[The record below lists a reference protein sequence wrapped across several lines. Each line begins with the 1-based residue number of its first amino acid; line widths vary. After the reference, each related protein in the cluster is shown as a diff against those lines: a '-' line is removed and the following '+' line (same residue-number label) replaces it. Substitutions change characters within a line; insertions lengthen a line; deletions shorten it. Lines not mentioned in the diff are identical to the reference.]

1 MRIGAPSPKF
11 FYQNP
16 IWCAAMPA
24 KIPAGRFGAL
34 DDPIGATL
42 LVCSDAAR
50 YVIGQLLSIDGGDM
64 ASI

>member
-1 MRIGAPSPKF
+1 
-11 FYQNP
+11 
-16 IWCAAMPA
+16 MPA

-34 DDPIGATL
+34 DDPIGATF